1 MIDWNKIDY
10 NKELN
15 IELIEG
21 ENVVTI
27 TATLAEYEWSPHR
40 VPAIADIKILK
51 TNDER
56 FIPGDILRFPIITK
70 DVSEPFLVSCPRPGK
85 PCNELRLKAKIVLN

>member
-21 ENVVTI
+21 DNVVNL
-27 TATLAEYEWSPHR
+27 TATLKEYEWSPSR

-51 TNDER
+51 ADDIR
-56 FIPGDILRFPIITK
+56 FNPGDVIRLPIITK
-70 DVSEPFLVSCPRPGK
+70 DIEEPFLVSCPRPGK
-85 PCNELRLKAKIVLN
+85 PTNQLRLKARIVLN

>member
-21 ENVVTI
+21 ENIITI
-27 TATLAEYEWSPHR
+27 TATLEEYEWSLSR
-40 VPAIADIKILK
+40 VPALADIKILK
-51 TNDER
+51 TDDKR
-56 FIPGDILRFPIITK
+56 FNSGDVLRLPIITK
-70 DVSEPFLVSCPRPGK
+70 DIVEPFIVSCPRPGK
-85 PCNELRLKAKIVLN
+85 PSNELRLKAKIVLN